1 MALLFFLVS
10 FGTSVAGGIC
20 GIGGGGII
28 KPVLDFWGI
37 ASVAAASFL
46 SGCTVLSM
54 SLYNVG
60 GNLAGRSA
68 GIELR
73 TGTPLALGAA
83 AGGLL
88 GSRLFSWLRS
98 FAPSE
103 GAVGAVQSICLLI
116 LVLGT
121 LIYTLKKSS
130 IRPHQVRNPA
140 GCAVIG
146 LGLGAFSSFLGIGGG
161 PFNLVVLHYFFAM
174 ETKRAA
180 ANSLY
185 IILFSQIA
193 NLLSLC
199 LTSSIPEFQPQT
211 LALMVSGGICGGV
224 LGRRLS
230 KQMDNETV
238 DRLFIGLLVVIIGIC
253 LYNTGRY
260 LSFAPA

>member
-54 SLYNVG
+54 SFYNVG

-88 GSRLFSWLRS
+88 GSRLFSWLWS

-121 LIYTLKKSS
+121 LIYTLKKVPSAPIKSGIQRAVPSS
-130 IRPHQVRNPA
+130 GWVWAYFPVFWESEAVRLTWWFCTTFLPWKPSERQRTP
-140 GCAVIG
+140 CI
-146 LGLGAFSSFLGIGGG
+146 SFCS
-161 PFNLVVLHYFFAM
+161 A
-174 ETKRAA
+174 R
-180 ANSLY
+180 S
-185 IILFSQIA
+185 
-193 NLLSLC
+193 
-199 LTSSIPEFQPQT
+199 
-211 LALMVSGGICGGV
+211 
-224 LGRRLS
+224 
-230 KQMDNETV
+230 
-238 DRLFIGLLVVIIGIC
+238 
-253 LYNTGRY
+253 
-260 LSFAPA
+260 